1 MLRIRDGGWK
11 KTHFPAESNL
21 QRRGSLFYSSSVL
34 VVTSSIG
41 GMRGELAW
49 TEIAKRLNA
58 IIAQIIPFLSQEG
71 NGMGSSFSRA
81 PHQQQVAAAVE
92 RAKQVT
98 MTELNAIVG
107 QQHPGIAHLMQQM
120 HAQQLP
126 PHAHAPPLPM
136 MPHAA
141 AIAGLQ
147 PPTLPPSSAAGL
159 LALSNSLAGPAAHL
173 SAAAAASTASSSSSS
188 SIKDHRD
195 EKRNSN
201 SVNDDRQNSFF

>member
-58 IIAQIIPFLSQEG
+58 IIAQIIPFLSQE
-71 NGMGSSFSRA
+71 
-81 PHQQQVAAAVE
+81 HQQQVAAAVE